1 MTPES
6 DETVQDIRNMLADVR
21 IDAEPEVVLQP
32 SAAAV
37 TSHSADA
44 SLVFLPFRFKR
55 SQITDPFD
63 GSFEDLFSN
72 LPVVVLVLAGED
84 IDLEAE
90 PEEGKASEIA
100 AAVDAA
106 TDSRKK
112 AVEKEKAAEK
122 AAAEA
127 EKKLRKVEAAAS
139 SEKDPEDLKELKSEA
154 DTAARQAQQAARKAV
169 KAAVKAEDAAREA
182 KASGA
187 QLPDTEK
194 DSSGLTKK

>member
-1 MTPES
+1 MTPET
-6 DETVQDIRNMLADVR
+6 DETAQNIRNMLDDVR

-44 SLVFLPFRFKR
+44 SVVFLPFRFKGSR
-55 SQITDPFD
+55 ITDPFD
-63 GSFEDLFSN
+63 GSFENLLPN

-84 IDLEAE
+84 IDLDAE
-90 PEEGKASEIA
+90 PEQGKASEMA

-112 AVEKEKAAEK
+112 ALEKEKVAEK
-122 AAAEA
+122 AADEA
-127 EKKLRKVEAAAS
+127 DKKLRKAEAAAS
-139 SEKDPEDLKELKSEA
+139 TGKDPKDLQELKTDA
-154 DTAARQAQQAARKAV
+154 DAAARQAQQAARKAA

-187 QLPDTEK
+187 QLPDA
-194 DSSGLTKK
+194 DKKPS